1 MRRFL
6 VVGFMSRGS
15 AFFVL
20 YVTAIVLTAI
30 VTSTAIVLT
39 VIVTSWLDR
48 ATGLPV
54 SLAFFVGSMS
64 LGMIIAVCRLLFGW
78 FAEKDTP

>member
-20 YVTAIVLTAI
+20 YVTAIVLT
-30 VTSTAIVLT
+30 

-48 ATGLPV
+48 ATAQRM

-64 LGMIIAVCRLLFGW
+64 FGMIVVAALPIIAVCRLLFGW